1 MTAQQLF
8 PREPRRMKQPRK
20 DLLRDAL
27 AKAATTIADQR
38 MEIEHMDAQLQSMRE
53 AYAVLWAKAND
64 RRWWR
69 RLFKV
74 SP

>member
-1 MTAQQLF
+1 
-8 PREPRRMKQPRK
+8 MKQPRK

-38 MEIEHMDAQLQSMRE
+38 MAIEHMDAQLQSMRE
-53 AYAVLWAKAND
+53 AYAALWAKTNG

-69 RLFKV
+69 RVFMV